1 MELWQTLS
9 VILDLLV
16 VFLTI
21 AMFLARPRIGG
32 LLGRG
37 MRILV
42 AGFLV
47 LGLAFFSETVL
58 FIISPISTQT
68 NEIVHRFMV
77 GLGFVFIIGGFIM
90 MRRAFD

>member
-58 FIISPISTQT
+58 FIISPISTQA
-68 NEIVHRFMV
+68 NEIVHRLIV